1 MPSSTAALAGDLRDL
16 HDAYIFK
23 VNAALA
29 DGRSELVTELGADF
43 VDEAQ
48 RTIVAAEPRHGAGAA
63 GS

>member
-1 MPSSTAALAGDLRDL
+1 MPSSAAAFARDLSDL

-48 RTIVAAEPRHGAGAA
+48 RTIVAAEPRHGAGATE
-63 GS
+63 S

>member
-23 VNAALA
+23 VNAAVA
-29 DGRSELVTELGADF
+29 DGRSELVGELTDDY

-48 RTIVAAEPRHGAGAA
+48 RVIVAAEPLHGGDATGR
-63 GS
+63 